1 MSSSP
6 HIGYLRWQL
15 AVERLARGMWTGMP
29 VPESVQKIRRCEPR
43 LRVKH
48 GARREEAGKALVAAA
63 ERGGLTVYSVPD
75 PELVARS
82 RSSIPGGP
90 RIVALPRALL
100 DSMVLSRGTLP
111 DHAHRPSLRMC
122 GGDKQL
128 LFALET
134 GFLAV
139 KESEFEAWY
148 RAERRRGKWPS
159 QRYQTKRPLKGRPA
173 KETAGLRNA
182 IVNLTLESRWTAKT
196 GINALHCL
204 LKAERAEVPNSAAL
218 GRIVDRLWNETG
230 ETDFRRAKR
239 HRRKRPGGR

>member
-1 MSSSP
+1 V
-6 HIGYLRWQL
+6 H
-15 AVERLARGMWTGMP
+15 
-29 VPESVQKIRRCEPR
+29 
-43 LRVKH
+43 
-48 GARREEAGKALVAAA
+48 
-63 ERGGLTVYSVPD
+63 SVPD
-75 PELVARS
+75 PELIGRS

-90 RIVALPRALL
+90 RIVALPRGVL
-100 DSMVLSRGTLP
+100 DSLILSRGTLP

-139 KESEFEAWY
+139 NESEFEAWY

-159 QRYQTKRPLKGRPA
+159 QRSQTKRPLKGRPA

-182 IVNLTLESRWTAKT
+182 IVNLTLESRWTAKA
-196 GINALHCL
+196 GLNALHRL
-204 LKAERAEVPNSAAL
+204 LKAERAEIPSPAAL
-218 GRIVDRLWNETG
+218 GRIVDRLWNEIG

-239 HRRKRPGGR
+239 HRRKRRGTNKPKSTR